1 MPSRI
6 LITGASGFV
15 GRHLIQRL
23 TAAFPSAALITD
35 PVDVT
40 DPGATTALI
49 RSARPDAAIH
59 LAAISDVG
67 SARAD
72 PARAWRVNLYGTL
85 TVANALLRDAP
96 GALLLHISSADCYGR
111 SFAAGVPLDE
121 SAVLAPMNAYA
132 ASKAAADLALGAL
145 VGDGLRCIRLRP
157 FNHTGPGQSPAF
169 AVPAFARQI
178 ARIEAGLQPPR
189 LSVGALDPRRDF
201 LDVRDVC
208 DAYVA
213 CLRRADTLRSGAI
226 LNIASG
232 VPRRIG
238 DVLRQLLAIAGV
250 EAEVETG
257 QTLIR
262 SSEIP
267 LAEGDATAARAA
279 LGWLPAIQWE
289 CTLRDVVEDWRSRV
303 RAET

>member
-1 MPSRI
+1 MPSRV
-6 LITGASGFV
+6 LLTGASGFV

-23 TAAFPSAALITD
+23 TAAFPAATLIGE

-40 DPGATTALI
+40 DSGATIALI
-49 RSARPDAAIH
+49 RSTRPDAVIH

-72 PARAWRVNLYGTL
+72 PAGAWQVNLHGTL
-85 TVANALLRDAP
+85 TVANAVLRESRD
-96 GALLLHISSADCYGR
+96 ALLLHISSADCYGR

-121 SAVLAPMNAYA
+121 SAALAPMNAYA

-145 VGDGLRCIRLRP
+145 VGDGLRCVRLRP

-189 LSVGALDPRRDF
+189 LSVGALDPQRDF

-208 DAYVA
+208 EAYVA
-213 CLRRADTLRSGAI
+213 CLRHADRLRAGAI

-257 QTLIR
+257 QTLVR
-262 SSEIP
+262 SSEIS
-267 LAEGDATAARAA
+267 LAQGDATAARAA
-279 LGWLPAIQWE
+279 LGWQPTVPWE
-289 CTLRDVVEDWRSRV
+289 RTLRDVVEDWRSRV
-303 RAET
+303 RAEA